1 MSVWAWNTRNLVGS
15 SENTTKYLKPIAM
28 LSMVVSH
35 VVTSSCPVGVVGIS
49 PFLGKDQSTAPPADS
64 GQKHEVGKGELGAP
78 DQPFD
83 VP

>member
-15 SENTTKYLKPIAM
+15 NENTTKYLKPIAM

-49 PFLGKDQSTAPPADS
+49 PFHVKTNLPPRRRTPAKNTKS
-64 GQKHEVGKGELGAP
+64 VREN
-78 DQPFD
+78 
-83 VP
+83 